1 MGEPLPPVS
10 AFGDRR
16 IGEFSFRE
24 HLELIRKRPGMYGLD
39 GSYGDYVTYLHGYD
53 AGTRDS
59 ALLGFREWLLLKL
72 GDRSNFV
79 WSRLV
84 TQLALPE
91 TTPGRGY
98 KDLDEKQNSVA
109 VEALFQ
115 LLGEFLH
122 DRDLERDGL
131 RSIFRDYAL
140 RFRE

>member
-1 MGEPLPPVS
+1 MTERTPASV
-10 AFGDRR
+10 FGDRR

-72 GDRSNFV
+72 GHHSSFV

-84 TQLALPE
+84 TELVLPE
-91 TTPGRGY
+91 ASPGRGY
-98 KDLDEKQNSVA
+98 RDLDEKQNSVV
-109 VEALFQ
+109 VEALFR
-115 LLGEFLH
+115 LLGEFLQ
-122 DRDLERDGL
+122 DRDVERDGL

-140 RFRE
+140 QFRE